1 MLDRRRA
8 RSTSLRM
15 ELPEDLRDSS
25 FWIPAFSVAAAARER
40 GGEWEGDGDGLRRAS
55 MVEVV
60 RGMRICCGEPDGDLE
75 GGSEFKSGGIIGAA
89 QGAEYKGYTKVRRC
103 IG

>member
-15 ELPEDLRDSS
+15 EPPEDLRDSS
-25 FWIPAFSVAAAARER
+25 FWIPAFSAAAAARER
-40 GGEWEGDGDGLRRAS
+40 GGELEGDGDGLRRAS
-55 MVEVV
+55 TVEVV

-75 GGSEFKSGGIIGAA
+75 GGNEFKSGGMIGAA
-89 QGAEYKGYTKVRRC
+89 QGAEYKG
-103 IG
+103 

>member
-15 ELPEDLRDSS
+15 EPPEDLRDSS

-40 GGEWEGDGDGLRRAS
+40 GGE
-55 MVEVV
+55 
-60 RGMRICCGEPDGDLE
+60 
-75 GGSEFKSGGIIGAA
+75 
-89 QGAEYKGYTKVRRC
+89 
-103 IG
+103 